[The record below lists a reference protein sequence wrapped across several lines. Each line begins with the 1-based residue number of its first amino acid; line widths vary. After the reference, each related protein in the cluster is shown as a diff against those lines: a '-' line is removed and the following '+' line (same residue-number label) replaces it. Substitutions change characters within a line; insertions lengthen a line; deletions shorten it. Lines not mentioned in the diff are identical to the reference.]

1 MKYDPLTKIVEEVPN
16 IDIDSDFSSAIV
28 KEETKIEED
37 FDPLD
42 ISNMEVS
49 TYETQVCE
57 VAVNSP
63 RTRKVPTYRNVP
75 TAHISILTPNIDNF
89 SIFFP
94 NCFQIKNKMK
104 GKAKVKKCIY
114 FFPPPVVFNFPF

>member
-1 MKYDPLTKIVEEVPN
+1 MKYEPLTKIVEEVPN

-28 KEETKIEED
+28 KEETKNENEED

-49 TYETQVCE
+49 TSETQVCE

-89 SIFFP
+89 SLNF
-94 NCFQIKNKMK
+94 KLYSNKK
-104 GKAKVKKCIY
+104 
-114 FFPPPVVFNFPF
+114 

>member
-28 KEETKIEED
+28 KKETKIENEED

-75 TAHISILTPNIDNF
+75 TAHISIMTPNIDNF
-89 SIFFP
+89 FIFFS
-94 NCFQIKNKMK
+94 NCIQIKNEGK
-104 GKAKVKKCIY
+104 GKAN
-114 FFPPPVVFNFPF
+114 FPPPVVFDFPF